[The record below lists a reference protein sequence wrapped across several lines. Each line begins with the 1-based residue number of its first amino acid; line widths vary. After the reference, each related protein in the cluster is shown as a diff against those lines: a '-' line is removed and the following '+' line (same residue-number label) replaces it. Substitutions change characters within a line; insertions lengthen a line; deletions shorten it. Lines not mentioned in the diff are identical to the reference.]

1 MFSICSLDVSGHSSI
16 KELLPPG
23 RGPVGVAQQCPVG
36 ETRLPNVLGRAG
48 PMGLVGGF
56 GGSFEYDWL
65 GVSYESCGSGWDEG
79 LAGFGGSCGSSGSC
93 LSCGF
98 CGFCGS
104 SGLYESAWLSGSVW
118 YSLPNWANSGYFLYI

>member
-16 KELLPPG
+16 KELLPP
-23 RGPVGVAQQCPVG
+23 RCGPLGVAKQCPVG

-65 GVSYESCGSGWDEG
+65 DVSYESCGSGWDEG
-79 LAGFGGSCGSSGSC
+79 PAGFGGSS

-98 CGFCGS
+98 CG
-104 SGLYESAWLSGSVW
+104 SGGLGGLDESTWLGGRLGICQKI
-118 YSLPNWANSGYFLYI
+118 YTT